1 MGFWSSLGGV
11 ISTVSNWAKEAVK
24 PIANVVKKV
33 GSWMKDVG
41 QITEAHLEGK
51 NIIMEDDTPRRLTPP
66 RRRADSD
73 LIWDAEDNLL
83 AERQSLM
90 IKIEEQNSKISTL
103 DRTAKENQNQTKLQL
118 EVIELII
125 ASQTIGR
132 FAANIQLH
140 EANLRIHHQS
150 IQNSVGMLD
159 SINRQRVGIKALFTQ
174 VNKIILSIDSAG
186 INRYGATQIKDI
198 NVDPRPGAIS
208 ISNAYSAFDETAG
221 LLHNEAEEFIH
232 LTEKQM
238 QRALKVKAMA
248 ASVPGKQRRIEDWID
263 RSILPSLR
271 QAKKSTHNLL
281 LSLDEIPKIGNKE
294 QLQAIGSQRGNIEEL
309 DD

>member
-11 ISTVSNWAKEAVK
+11 ISTVSSWAKEAVK

-51 NIIMEDDTPRRLTPP
+51 KIIMEDEATPKSLPAKKRND
-66 RRRADSD
+66 DS
-73 LIWDAEDNLL
+73 LIWDADDYIIK
-83 AERQSLM
+83 ERQSLL
-90 IKIEEQNSKISTL
+90 IKIEEQNSKISSI
-103 DRTAKENQNQTKLQL
+103 DQSHRENQIQTKLQL

-150 IQNSVGMLD
+150 IQNSAGMLD
-159 SINRQRVGIKALFTQ
+159 AINRQRVGIKALFTQ

-186 INRYGATQIKDI
+186 ANRYGATQIKDI

-208 ISNAYSAFDETAG
+208 ISNAYAAFCETVG
-221 LLHNEAEEFIH
+221 LLQNEAQEFIY

-238 QRALKVKAMA
+238 ERALKVKAMA
-248 ASVPGKQRRIEDWID
+248 SSVPGKQQRIEDWID
-263 RSILPSLR
+263 RSIAPSLR
-271 QAKKSTHNLL
+271 QAKKSTQNLL
-281 LSLDEIPKIGNKE
+281 LSLDEIPKIRNRE
-294 QLQAIGSQRGNIEEL
+294 QLQSIGNQRGGIDDL
-309 DD
+309 DE

>member
-73 LIWDAEDNLL
+73 LIWDAEDNLI

-103 DRTAKENQNQTKLQL
+103 DRTAKENQNKTKLQL

-125 ASQTIGR
+125 ASQTLGR

-294 QLQAIGSQRGNIEEL
+294 QLQAIVSQRGNIEEL

>member
-73 LIWDAEDNLL
+73 LIWDAEDNLI

-294 QLQAIGSQRGNIEEL
+294 QLQAIVSQRGNIEEL

>member
-73 LIWDAEDNLL
+73 LIWDAEDNLI

-263 RSILPSLR
+263 RSIVPSLR

>member
-51 NIIMEDDTPRRLTPP
+51 NIIMEDDVPRRPVPLK
-66 RRRADSD
+66 RRAGSD
-73 LIWDAEDNLL
+73 LVWDAEDDLV

-103 DRTAKENQNQTKLQL
+103 DRAAKENQNQTKLQL

-174 VNKIILSIDSAG
+174 VNKIVLSIDSAG
-186 INRYGATQIKDI
+186 INRHGATQIKDI

-208 ISNAYSAFDETAG
+208 ISNAYAAFDETAG

-232 LTEKQM
+232 LTERQM
-238 QRALKVKAMA
+238 ERALKVKAMA

-263 RSILPSLR
+263 RSIVPSLR

-281 LSLDEIPKIGNKE
+281 LSLDEIPKIANRE
-294 QLQAIGSQRGNIEEL
+294 QLQAISSQRGNIEEL

>member
-11 ISTVSNWAKEAVK
+11 ISTVSNWAKEAVR

-51 NIIMEDDTPRRLTPP
+51 KIIMEDETAPRCLPMRK
-66 RRRADSD
+66 RNDDS
-73 LIWDAEDNLL
+73 LIWDADDYIIK
-83 AERQSLM
+83 ERQSLL
-90 IKIEEQNSKISTL
+90 IKIEEQNSKISSI
-103 DRTAKENQNQTKLQL
+103 DRSSRENQVQTKLQL

-159 SINRQRVGIKALFTQ
+159 SINRQRVGIKALFAQ

-208 ISNAYSAFDETAG
+208 ISNAYAAFDETVG
-221 LLHNEAEEFIH
+221 LLQNEAQEFIY

-238 QRALKVKAMA
+238 ERALKVKAMA
-248 ASVPGKQRRIEDWID
+248 SSVPGKQQRIEHWID
-263 RSILPSLR
+263 RSIAPSLR
-271 QAKKSTHNLL
+271 QAKKSTQNLL
-281 LSLDEIPKIGNKE
+281 LSLEEIPKIGNRE
-294 QLQAIGSQRGNIEEL
+294 QLQSIGNQRGGIDDL
-309 DD
+309 DE

>member
-1 MGFWSSLGGV
+1 
-11 ISTVSNWAKEAVK
+11 
-24 PIANVVKKV
+24 
-33 GSWMKDVG
+33 
-41 QITEAHLEGK
+41 
-51 NIIMEDDTPRRLTPP
+51 
-66 RRRADSD
+66 
-73 LIWDAEDNLL
+73 
-83 AERQSLM
+83 
-90 IKIEEQNSKISTL
+90 
-103 DRTAKENQNQTKLQL
+103 
-118 EVIELII
+118 
-125 ASQTIGR
+125 
-132 FAANIQLH
+132 
-140 EANLRIHHQS
+140 
-150 IQNSVGMLD
+150 MLD

>member
-66 RRRADSD
+66 RRRVDSD
-73 LIWDAEDNLL
+73 LIWDAEDNLI

>member
-73 LIWDAEDNLL
+73 LIWDAEDNLI

>member
-73 LIWDAEDNLL
+73 LIWDAEDNLI

-263 RSILPSLR
+263 RSIVPSLR

-281 LSLDEIPKIGNKE
+281 LSLDEIPKIGNRE
-294 QLQAIGSQRGNIEEL
+294 QLQAISSQRGNIEDF

>member
-73 LIWDAEDNLL
+73 LIWDAEDNLI

-103 DRTAKENQNQTKLQL
+103 DRAAKENQNQTKLQL

-125 ASQTIGR
+125 ASQTLGR

-208 ISNAYSAFDETAG
+208 ISNAYSAFDETVG

>member
-1 MGFWSSLGGV
+1 
-11 ISTVSNWAKEAVK
+11 
-24 PIANVVKKV
+24 
-33 GSWMKDVG
+33 
-41 QITEAHLEGK
+41 
-51 NIIMEDDTPRRLTPP
+51 MEDDVPRRPVPLK
-66 RRRADSD
+66 RRAGSD
-73 LIWDAEDNLL
+73 LVWDAEDDLV

-103 DRTAKENQNQTKLQL
+103 DRAAKENKNQTKLQL

-174 VNKIILSIDSAG
+174 VNKIVLSIDSAG
-186 INRYGATQIKDI
+186 INRHGATQIKDI

-208 ISNAYSAFDETAG
+208 ISNAYAAFDETAG

-232 LTEKQM
+232 LTERQM
-238 QRALKVKAMA
+238 ERALKVKAMA

-263 RSILPSLR
+263 RSIVPSLR

-281 LSLDEIPKIGNKE
+281 LSLDEIPKIGNRE
-294 QLQAIGSQRGNIEEL
+294 QLQAISSQRGNIEDF

>member
-1 MGFWSSLGGV
+1 
-11 ISTVSNWAKEAVK
+11 
-24 PIANVVKKV
+24 
-33 GSWMKDVG
+33 MK
-41 QITEAHLEGK
+41 AK
-51 NIIMEDDTPRRLTPP
+51 NIIMEDDVPRRPVPLK
-66 RRRADSD
+66 RRAGSD
-73 LIWDAEDNLL
+73 LVWDAEDDLV

>member
-73 LIWDAEDNLL
+73 LIWDAEDNLI

-103 DRTAKENQNQTKLQL
+103 DRAAKENQNQTKLQL

-263 RSILPSLR
+263 RSIVPSLR

-281 LSLDEIPKIGNKE
+281 LSLDEIPKIGNRE
-294 QLQAIGSQRGNIEEL
+294 QLQAISSQRGNIEDF

>member
-73 LIWDAEDNLL
+73 LIWDAEDNLI

-238 QRALKVKAMA
+238 QRALKVKARA

-263 RSILPSLR
+263 RSIVPSLR

-281 LSLDEIPKIGNKE
+281 LSLDEIPKIGNRE
-294 QLQAIGSQRGNIEEL
+294 QLQAISSQRGNIEDF

>member
-11 ISTVSNWAKEAVK
+11 ISTVTGWAKEAAK
-24 PIANVVKKV
+24 PIANVVKRV

-51 NIIMEDDTPRRLTPP
+51 SIVMEDEAPTRRLPA
-66 RRRADSD
+66 RRTKNEDF
-73 LIWDAEDNLL
+73 IWDADDQLVEERKTLL
-83 AERQSLM
+83 
-90 IKIEEQNSKISTL
+90 IKIEEQNSKITSIN
-103 DRTAKENQNQTKLQL
+103 RKNQENQAQTKLQL

-140 EANLRIHHQS
+140 EANLRIHHQG

-159 SINRQRVGIKALFTQ
+159 AINRQRVGVKALFTQ
-174 VNKIILSIDSAG
+174 VNKIILSLNSAG
-186 INRYGATQIKDI
+186 INRHDATLIKDI

-208 ISNAYSAFDETAG
+208 ISNAYAAFDETVG
-221 LLHNEAEEFIH
+221 LLHNEAQEFIA
-232 LTEKQM
+232 LTDRQM
-238 QRALKVKAMA
+238 ERALHVKATA
-248 ASVPGKQRRIEDWID
+248 ANVPGKQQRIENWID
-263 RSILPSLR
+263 RSIIPSLR
-271 QAKKSTHNLL
+271 NAKKSTNYLL
-281 LSLDEIPKIGNKE
+281 QSLDEIPQIRARE
-294 QLQAIGSQRGNIEEL
+294 QLEAIADQRGNIEEL

>member
-11 ISTVSNWAKEAVK
+11 ISTVTDWAKESAE
-24 PIANVVKKV
+24 PIAIVVKRV

-51 NIIMEDDTPRRLTPP
+51 SIIMEDEAPTRRLPA
-66 RRRADSD
+66 RRTKNEDF
-73 LIWDAEDNLL
+73 IWDDDNPVIEERKTLL
-83 AERQSLM
+83 
-90 IKIEEQNSKISTL
+90 IKFEEQNSKITNIN
-103 DRTAKENQNQTKLQL
+103 RKNQENHAQTELRL

-140 EANLRIHHQS
+140 EANLRIHHQG

-159 SINRQRVGIKALFTQ
+159 AINRQRVGVKALFTQ
-174 VNKIILSIDSAG
+174 VNKIILSLNQTG
-186 INRYGATQIKDI
+186 INRHDATVIKDI

-208 ISNAYSAFDETAG
+208 ISNAYAAFDETLG
-221 LLHNEAEEFIH
+221 LLHNEAQEFIA
-232 LTEKQM
+232 LTNRQIE
-238 QRALKVKAMA
+238 KAMHVKVVA
-248 ASVPGKQRRIEDWID
+248 ANVPGKQQKIENWIERRVI
-263 RSILPSLR
+263 PSLQNAR
-271 QAKKSTHNLL
+271 ESTNKLL
-281 LSLDEIPKIGNKE
+281 LSLDQIPQIGART
-294 QLQAIGSQRGNIEEL
+294 QLKAIADRQGSIDGL

>member
-11 ISTVSNWAKEAVK
+11 ISTVSNWAKEAIK

-51 NIIMEDDTPRRLTPP
+51 SIIMEDDTPQRTLPMRRKNESLV
-66 RRRADSD
+66 
-73 LIWDAEDNLL
+73 WDADDQIIQQ
-83 AERQSLM
+83 RQSLL
-90 IKIEEQNSKISTL
+90 IKIEEQNSKISSINNST
-103 DRTAKENQNQTKLQL
+103 KESQLQIKLQL

-125 ASQTIGR
+125 SSQTIGR

-159 SINRQRVGIKALFTQ
+159 SINRQRVGIKALFSQ

-208 ISNAYSAFDETAG
+208 ISNAYAAFDETVG
-221 LLHNEAEEFIH
+221 LLQNEAQEFIY
-232 LTEKQM
+232 LAERQIQK
-238 QRALKVKAMA
+238 ALKIKAMA
-248 ASVPGKQRRIEDWID
+248 STVPGKQQRIENWID
-263 RSILPSLR
+263 RSVIPSLR
-271 QAKKSTHNLL
+271 QATKSTNNLL
-281 LSLDEIPKIGNKE
+281 LSLDEIPKIGNRE
-294 QLQAIGSQRGNIEEL
+294 QLQSISNQRGGIDDL
-309 DD
+309 DE

>member
-73 LIWDAEDNLL
+73 LIWDAEDNLI

-238 QRALKVKAMA
+238 ERALKVKAMA

>member
-51 NIIMEDDTPRRLTPP
+51 NIIMDEDFSRRSIPLK
-66 RRRADSD
+66 RKNNND
-73 LIWDAEDNLL
+73 LIWDEEDQLV
-83 AERQSLM
+83 AERQSIL
-90 IKIEEQNSKISTL
+90 IKIEDQNSKIL
-103 DRTAKENQNQTKLQL
+103 AIDRTTKENQNQTKLQL

-159 SINRQRVGIKALFTQ
+159 SINRQRVGIKALFSQ
-174 VNKIILSIDSAG
+174 VNKIILSLDSAG
-186 INRYGATQIKDI
+186 INRHGATLIKDI
-198 NVDPRPGAIS
+198 DVDPRPGAIS
-208 ISNAYSAFDETAG
+208 ISNAYAAFDETVS
-221 LLHNEAEEFIH
+221 LLYNEAEDFIH
-232 LTEKQM
+232 LTDRQIE
-238 QRALKVKAMA
+238 RALKVKAMA
-248 ASVPGKQRRIEDWID
+248 ANVPSKQRRIEDWID
-263 RSILPSLR
+263 RSVIPSLR
-271 QAKKSTHNLL
+271 HANKSTHNLL
-281 LSLDEIPKIGNKE
+281 LSLNEIPQIGNRE
-294 QLQAIGSQRGNIEEL
+294 QIQSIGSYRGNIEEQ

>member
-73 LIWDAEDNLL
+73 LIWDAEDNLI

-232 LTEKQM
+232 LTERQM
-238 QRALKVKAMA
+238 ERALKVKAMA

-263 RSILPSLR
+263 RSIVPSLR

-281 LSLDEIPKIGNKE
+281 LSLDEIPKIGNRE
-294 QLQAIGSQRGNIEEL
+294 QLQAISSQRGNIEDF

>member
-73 LIWDAEDNLL
+73 LIWDAEDNLI

-159 SINRQRVGIKALFTQ
+159 SINRQRDGIKALFTQ

-281 LSLDEIPKIGNKE
+281 LSLPI
-294 QLQAIGSQRGNIEEL
+294 L
-309 DD
+309 DGTTTRHKKLIKVTIN

>member
-51 NIIMEDDTPRRLTPP
+51 NIIMEDDVPRRPVPLK
-66 RRRADSD
+66 RRAGSD
-73 LIWDAEDNLL
+73 LVWDAEDDLV

-103 DRTAKENQNQTKLQL
+103 DRAAKENQNQTKLQL

-263 RSILPSLR
+263 RSIVPSLR

-281 LSLDEIPKIGNKE
+281 LSLDEIPKIGNRE
-294 QLQAIGSQRGNIEEL
+294 QLQAISSQRGNIEDF

>member
-73 LIWDAEDNLL
+73 LIWDAEDNLI

-281 LSLDEIPKIGNKE
+281 LSLDEIPKIGNRE
-294 QLQAIGSQRGNIEEL
+294 QLQAISSQRGNIEDF

>member
-73 LIWDAEDNLL
+73 LIWDAEDNLI

-263 RSILPSLR
+263 RSIVPSLR

-281 LSLDEIPKIGNKE
+281 LSLDEIPKIGNRE
-294 QLQAIGSQRGNIEEL
+294 QLQAMSSQRGNIEDF